1 LYGRILKEYP
11 FVSELQPWRNPR
23 PAPHLPELQPRL
35 HKLLIPAWLRVWWP
49 AVAWAC
55 IIFTL
60 STDSFSSEHTA
71 NILSPVVHWIVPWL
85 TQDQFD
91 YVHHIIRKSAHFTEY
106 FIFCLLLYRGM
117 RGDRKG
123 WRWTWGI
130 SALSVAAGYSILD
143 EIHQA
148 FVASRTASPYDSL
161 LDSIGAFFAFAVLYL
176 WFKLR
181 RSPETAV
188 DGHD

>member
-1 LYGRILKEYP
+1 M
-11 FVSELQPWRNPR
+11 SELQPWRNPR
-23 PAPHLPELQPRL
+23 TSPYGTATGETSFGRL
-35 HKLLIPAWLRVWWP
+35 RAWWP

-71 NILSPVVHWIVPWL
+71 NILSPVVQWLFPHL

-91 YVHHIIRKSAHFTEY
+91 FIHHIIRKSAHFTEY
-106 FIFCLLLYRGM
+106 FIFCLLIYRGV

-130 SALSVAAGYSILD
+130 SALAVSAGYSIMD

-148 FVASRTASPYDSL
+148 FVTSRTASPYDSL
-161 LDSIGAFFAFAVLYL
+161 LDSIGAFFAFAALWL
-176 WFKLR
+176 WFFI
-181 RSPETAV
+181 RSRKSPSLQSETC
-188 DGHD
+188 DTNSTTP

>member
-1 LYGRILKEYP
+1 M
-11 FVSELQPWRNPR
+11 SDLQPWRNPR
-23 PAPHLPELQPRL
+23 PAPQLPEMHPRL
-35 HKLLIPAWLRVWWP
+35 HKLLIPAWLRAWWP

-55 IIFTL
+55 VIFTL

-71 NILSPVVHWIVPWL
+71 TFLSILVKWL
-85 TQDQFD
+85 FPHLTENQFSFI
-91 YVHHIIRKSAHFTEY
+91 HHIIRKSAHFTEY
-106 FIFCLLLYRGM
+106 LIFCLLIYRGV

-130 SALSVAAGYSILD
+130 AALSVAAGYSIMD

-148 FVASRTASPYDSL
+148 FVVSRTASPYDSL

-176 WFKLR
+176 WFRLR
-181 RSPETAV
+181 RDKLSAGDEPATESNPAAL
-188 DGHD
+188 

>member
-1 LYGRILKEYP
+1 M
-11 FVSELQPWRNPR
+11 
-23 PAPHLPELQPRL
+23 
-35 HKLLIPAWLRVWWP
+35 LIPAWLRAWWP
-49 AVAWAC
+49 ALGWAC
-55 IIFTL
+55 VIFTL

-71 NILSPVVHWIVPWL
+71 TVLSFFVKWL
-85 TQDQFD
+85 FPHMPEDQFNFI
-91 YVHHIIRKSAHFTEY
+91 HHLIRKSAHFTEY
-106 FIFCLLLYRGM
+106 FIFCLLIYRGV

-130 SALSVAAGYSILD
+130 SALAVAAGYSILD

-176 WFKLR
+176 WFHFR
-181 RSPETAV
+181 RNAAQAGANPSDSAQA
-188 DGHD
+188 